1 MELVK
6 KGEEALNIRIDT
18 RVDIAKDAQG
28 SFHIAQMLCHW
39 TCLLDGMTERLEEI
53 RIINVSLQLVKE
65 HVLAEQ
71 SRQFLEVARKFA
83 TGPKLRREGRA
94 PYLHILNWLATGEEW
109 SIQLDQGMAQH
120 PDHKGSV
127 GQVIDKGYLHSFLQ
141 QNEEFSEILHYDPQ
155 TRVLSVDDPKFV
167 YFIRNLLWSKFA
179 RTVGYVSIDFK
190 ARYDFALSFAG
201 PDGRNLAE
209 AIMERLV
216 EDEISVFYDKN
227 EQHRILAED
236 VEDYLAPIYRSE
248 AQFVVALLSREY
260 PSRIWTKFESEQ
272 FKTRF
277 GKGSVIPIWF
287 SDAPPGMF
295 DATTRIGG
303 IMYSIDKDIGSQVSY
318 IVETLIKKLGEVRTQ
333 VPVQLSFRSAL

>member
-1 MELVK
+1 
-6 KGEEALNIRIDT
+6 
-18 RVDIAKDAQG
+18 
-28 SFHIAQMLCHW
+28 
-39 TCLLDGMTERLEEI
+39 
-53 RIINVSLQLVKE
+53 
-65 HVLAEQ
+65 
-71 SRQFLEVARKFA
+71 LEVARKFA